1 MVTDRTIISKV
12 QEFGL
17 ELLEQGVHL
26 REIYLFGSYAR
37 GEQNEWSDVDIAL
50 VADSF
55 TGVSFED
62 VKQFIDVTI
71 QKPYFLFE
79 YHTFNTQD
87 FIAGDPFIDEIKR
100 TGIPIALA
108 VPPTVET
115 KLPMPVSY

>member
-12 QEFGL
+12 KQFGL
-17 ELLEQGVHL
+17 ELLEQGVQL
-26 REIYLFGSYAR
+26 QEIYLFGSYAR

-62 VKQFIDVTI
+62 IKQFIDVTI
-71 QKPYFLFE
+71 KKPYVLFE

-87 FIAGDPFIDEIKR
+87 FITGDPFIDEIKR
-100 TGIPIALA
+100 TGIPVSVA
-108 VPPTVET
+108 VKNAVEA
-115 KLPMPVSY
+115 KSPIPVGN

>member
-1 MVTDRTIISKV
+1 M
-12 QEFGL
+12 Q
-17 ELLEQGVHL
+17 
-26 REIYLFGSYAR
+26 EIYLFGSYAR

-62 VKQFIDVTI
+62 IKQFIDVTI
-71 QKPYFLFE
+71 KKPYFLFE

-100 TGIPIALA
+100 TGILISVAVKNAVEAKSPIL
-108 VPPTVET
+108 VGN
-115 KLPMPVSY
+115 